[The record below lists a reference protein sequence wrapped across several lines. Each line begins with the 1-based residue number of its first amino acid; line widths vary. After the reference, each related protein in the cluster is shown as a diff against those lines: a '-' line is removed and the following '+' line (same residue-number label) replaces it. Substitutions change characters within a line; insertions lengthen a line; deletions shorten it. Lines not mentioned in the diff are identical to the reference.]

1 MAATIQTIQKPT
13 RARGL
18 DTSGNNN
25 HAQIYSGRALEFD
38 GVTDYLDT
46 EMTGLTS
53 GGKFTVAGWFYLD
66 STQQNY
72 ASVWS
77 IADWETASVRGI
89 TMRYNN
95 SGADLSVTIGKAGT
109 STYSLQYIID
119 NSDNDSFQGLKNSWH
134 RYVVVVDSDAS
145 GDTAATSINLY
156 CYIDG
161 VLVANEDF
169 DNTPNYF
176 QSENGESFI
185 IGKGGVN
192 ETESYCSMKA
202 SDVQFWDKAW
212 TQEDATYD
220 YLNPE
225 QLALNRGG
233 TSLTNSN
240 LKVWYPMNEGHR
252 GNQSYVL
259 DASNTGLGDE
269 LLTNTDM
276 SLGDDGSWS
285 GHNLDGGD
293 TDIPI
298 DETGETVYFTDT
310 KSYSG
315 GKSLYVSVDHSG
327 DGVKNNSANAVV
339 GVTYRM
345 WARVWVVAGTI
356 DMHPA
361 DAGFGD
367 DTGVTST
374 TTGEWEELEV
384 FATCDTARTPNNW
397 CITQITSTDATWYID
412 AMSVKAV
419 NDKNNA
425 TTVFYGDDLFDAGV
439 GDYGDSTGAWVA
451 QGSNGMTN
459 DTSALKITYADND
472 DGAKLMLNNAA
483 DLTSDLT
490 VGRSYRLTYT
500 YKINTDDGTTMSAE
514 INQGDSTFKTSNLTE
529 TSFTTLT
536 QDFVAAHATNAAF
549 RFNNMD
555 SGDILWI
562 KDVSLK
568 EIGTATGWTDADQ
581 QLDIPQTALQSYNQ
595 LAWFDGEVSD
605 NKVVDDEGF
614 TPDDFTT
621 VSFWMFYNKQKGS
634 EGLFDCIDWSGGTNF
649 RIYLNSSN
657 KIKIDRLTAS
667 ETTEGETHSTALT
680 DGKWHHILCVIPKD
694 AGSSNCTIMIDGEE
708 ESFTTSSAMPVS
720 SRTINLTYGGG
731 LTYEYFEGCI
741 TEVAVYSDALTTAE
755 KLELYNDGKAADAT
769 TVGDNLVR
777 YWRNNGLAT
786 WTNLANPGTA
796 DGVPTSLE
804 ETMLITAGV
813 DSSRDSQ
820 GFLMNRKRSTN
831 SLNVNYQTG
840 TSNHTFG
847 KVLSESGAV
856 DDGLSFLASGTG
868 GGAMTITC
876 WVKPQD
882 AGNGTQQIIS
892 KNNNTDGYR
901 IQVNDSSKT
910 VSLFIEKDDNHA
922 SVGCTSSTA
931 LANDTWY
938 FIAGSYDGDTS
949 SGESRVYIGTDS
961 SLTYETANSSG
972 VEMNASA
979 GDLFIGAHNPG
990 GGNFVG
996 EIDDICIYNK
1006 ELTALEAD
1014 GSAAEENDVITGGEI
1029 YRNYKAGKRSHR

>member
-1 MAATIQTIQKPT
+1 MVICSNT
-13 RARGL
+13 
-18 DTSGNNN
+18 
-25 HAQIYSGRALEFD
+25 
-38 GVTDYLDT
+38 
-46 EMTGLTS
+46 
-53 GGKFTVAGWFYLD
+53 
-66 STQQNY
+66 
-72 ASVWS
+72 
-77 IADWETASVRGI
+77 
-89 TMRYNN
+89 
-95 SGADLSVTIGKAGT
+95 
-109 STYSLQYIID
+109 
-119 NSDNDSFQGLKNSWH
+119 
-134 RYVVVVDSDAS
+134 DSDADS
-145 GDTAATSINLY
+145 AEYLGLGTTGHMNIW
-156 CYIDG
+156 
-161 VLVANEDF
+161 
-169 DNTPNYF
+169 DNPNTTYR
-176 QSENGESFI
+176 SSSTV
-185 IGKGGVN
+185 IGKNIWKRLVYSYDGSGTITFYQNGVADG
-192 ETESYCSMKA
+192 TGSLDS
-202 SDVQFWDKAW
+202 SDDKLAIKVIGSLHNQTRLFDGKMSDFQAWDAAFSAD
-212 TQEDATYD
+212 DAMYD

-225 QLALNRGG
+225 QLALNRSG

-240 LKVWYPMNEGHR
+240 LKLWYPMNEGHR

-500 YKINTDDGTTMSAE
+500 YKINTDDGTTMSAQ

-595 LAWFDGEVSD
+595 LAWFDGDVSD